1 MADTESFAEPATG
14 TGPAVAPGTG
24 PAVAP
29 GTGPAVAPGT
39 GSALEPDTGSAG
51 AYELTAVEAA
61 ARVAEG
67 SLSPVDLVSRLLARI
82 RETESAVGAY
92 TVVLEEQVLEEAERS
107 GKRIAQSG
115 PLGPLDGVPVSVKD
129 LFDVAGTPTWAGS
142 QALRRAGGTPAAADA
157 AVVARLRAAGALVLG
172 KTRMDEFAFGTVT
185 PGTRNPRCPERSAGG
200 SSGGAAA
207 AVAAGLGPLAL
218 GTDTGGSVRIPAAM
232 CGVVG
237 LKPTF
242 GLLPSD
248 GTTALSW
255 SLDTPGVLAR
265 SVEDAALA
273 LAVLGGPAV
282 SVATGVGSS
291 AARLGSAVGL
301 TLAVPDDAL
310 FARCA
315 PDVAERVAAAVESL
329 AELGARVVRV
339 ALPLADMVSP
349 AVSLIMAAEASAG
362 HRTTLESGVE
372 LHPTTRD
379 RLEEGALVPARD
391 YIDALRVRQL
401 LHNRW
406 REAFEGVDAF
416 VLPTVAITPV
426 EHGEFFL
433 PQPDGGMDV
442 VPVASTRFA
451 HPASLTGLPALS
463 VPCGRPQDGLPVGLQ
478 FMGRPRGEA
487 VLLRLGRLYET
498 LNGGPWPVAEPATD

>member
-1 MADTESFAEPATG
+1 MAATEPLTDPANGPVDDAAVGTAAGPATHPATG
-14 TGPAVAPGTG
+14 PVADPATP
-24 PAVAP
+24 PH
-29 GTGPAVAPGT
+29 
-39 GSALEPDTGSAG
+39 
-51 AYELTAVEAA
+51 ELTAAEAA
-61 ARVAEG
+61 ARIAEG
-67 SLSPVDLVSRLLARI
+67 SLDPVDLVAGILARI
-82 RETESAVGAY
+82 RQTDPAIGAY
-92 TVVLEEQVLEEAERS
+92 TLVLEESALEEAERAA
-107 GKRIAQSG
+107 KRIALNG
-115 PLGPLDGVPVSVKD
+115 PSGPLDGVPVSVKD
-129 LFDVAGTPTWAGS
+129 LFDVAGTPTWAGCE
-142 QALRRAGGTPAAADA
+142 ALREAGGAPVAQDA

-237 LKPTF
+237 LKPTY

-265 SVEDAALA
+265 TVDDAALA
-273 LAVLGGPAV
+273 FSALGGPGTTDA
-282 SVATGVGSS
+282 GCPDS
-291 AARLGSAVGL
+291 AAGL

-310 FARCA
+310 FARCSSE
-315 PDVAERVAAAVESL
+315 VAERVAEAVEQL
-329 AELGARVVRV
+329 AEHGARIVRV
-339 ALPLADMVSP
+339 PLPMVDMVSP
-349 AVSLIMAAEASAG
+349 AVSLIMAAEASTG
-362 HRTTLESGVE
+362 HRGTLESGIE

-401 LHNRW
+401 VHRQW
-406 REAFEGVDAF
+406 RAAFEGVDAF

-433 PQPDGGMDV
+433 SLPDGGMDV

-451 HPASLTGLPALS
+451 HPASLAGLPALS
-463 VPCGRPQDGLPVGLQ
+463 VPCGRPERGLPVGLQ
-478 FMGRPRGEA
+478 FMGRPHGEA
-487 VLLRLGRLYET
+487 TLLGLGRLYEK
-498 LNGGPWPVAEPATD
+498 LNGGPWPTARPAAA